1 MFAQLSL
8 VYSHLSR
15 CPDLYGISARQKSP
29 SSGRLSTCGILRSV
43 KIDMSSSP
51 QRSELSRS
59 LDLGCILLAFAA
71 ASAIATLLSTMGLFT
86 WPDIRLHAL
95 KGWPP
100 DYLFLLVSTLV
111 LWAIVSAYANVYRQD
126 RVESANQ
133 ANWRLARALLLWLGA
148 TGVAIFFL
156 KLQTV
161 SRQFDL
167 SFFSLASG
175 LIMARQFVERDLLV
189 RRIRSWSKARSAII
203 VGPPR
208 EAEWLLDVLSSR
220 REWYGSTTL
229 ADLKKVQ
236 SALNGNS
243 YNGMEYTNSDLAEVF
258 LLPGAADQK
267 ILEEWALRLVKQ
279 GRIVHVVPA
288 LIDAQ
293 LFRRNLGDIA
303 GVPTIT
309 LETENPHGLEGLAKR
324 ILDIAGSVTLLVLL
338 CPLMGLIALLV
349 RLTSPGPAIFVQE
362 RLGKRGKRFKIC
374 KFRTMREDA
383 EQLLLTK
390 AHLYRQYQENNFK
403 LPDGQDHRITKIGRW
418 LRASS
423 LDELPQLVNVL
434 RGDMSLVGPRPIVP
448 AEIDNYGEYGS
459 LLLSIKPGMTG
470 NWQVNGRSRITQY
483 SERVKLDM
491 EYLRDQSTSADLRI
505 LIRTVGAV
513 ARMDGA
519 Y

>member
-1 MFAQLSL
+1 MSTSL
-8 VYSHLSR
+8 HKN
-15 CPDLYGISARQKSP
+15 D
-29 SSGRLSTCGILRSV
+29 
-43 KIDMSSSP
+43 
-51 QRSELSRS
+51 LSRS
-59 LDLGCILLAFAA
+59 LDLGCILLAFAG

-86 WPDIRLHAL
+86 WPNVRVHAL
-95 KGWPP
+95 DGWPP
-100 DYLFLLVSTLV
+100 DYLLLLVSTIL
-111 LWAIVSAYANVYRQD
+111 LWAMVSAYADVYRQD

-133 ANWRLARALLLWLGA
+133 AYWRLGWALLLWLGA

-161 SRQFDL
+161 SRQFNL

-175 LIMARQFVERDLLV
+175 LIMRRQFLERDLLV
-189 RRIRSWSKARSAII
+189 RRIRSGTTLRSAVI
-203 VGPPR
+203 VGPPA
-208 EAEWLLDVLSSR
+208 EADWLLDILSSR
-220 REWYGSTTL
+220 REWYGATTL

-236 SALNGNS
+236 SALNGHS
-243 YNGMEYTNSDLAEVF
+243 DNGLDYTNSSLAEVF
-258 LLPGAADQK
+258 LLPGAADQD
-267 ILEEWALRLVKQ
+267 ILEEWTLRLVKQ

-293 LFRRNLGDIA
+293 LFRRNLGEIA

-309 LETENPHGLEGLAKR
+309 LETENPHGLEAIVKR
-324 ILDIAGSVTLLVLL
+324 LLDLVGSLTLLILL
-338 CPLMGLIALLV
+338 SPLMAVIAV
-349 RLTSPGPAIFVQE
+349 AVKLTSPGPAIFVQE
-362 RLGKRGKRFKIC
+362 RLGKRGKTFKIF
-374 KFRTMREDA
+374 KYRTMRQDA
-383 EQLLLTK
+383 ELLLRTK
-390 AHLYRQYQENNFK
+390 ADLYRQYQENNFK
-403 LPDGQDHRITKIGRW
+403 LPEGQDYRITKIGRL

-448 AEIDNYGEYGS
+448 AEIDRYGEYGS

-470 NWQVNGRSRITQY
+470 NWQVNGRSRISQY
-483 SERVKLDM
+483 SDRVKLDM
-491 EYLRDQSTSADLRI
+491 EYVRDQSTGADLRI